1 MAVSSIDLGHLPDK
15 TAFHNLVDILKRL
28 GAEARRTSVSAYR
41 HMNILLGTCNVGDN
55 YHLIFP
61 AADSD
66 LDGYL
71 KMRTSPLSI
80 TPSSKAPAV
89 YATVDT
95 ANALWISEQ
104 IVGLMDCVNFIHNFS
119 RNSGVK
125 LTEAVEYFRPGRL
138 SPPNILWFTSRTNE
152 RGILAIGDPRLAALY
167 TELEPS
173 DERMQTT
180 MAYAAP
186 ECHTVDAATS
196 SASDIWSLACVF
208 LHIATWA
215 LGEDE
220 QRFSRERIKDSDSAH
235 TERFFDMARRPDDK
249 YSFFVKSVVAEVCF
263 PQGRVCEPLSLTCLL
278 PLKAYCQT
286 TLYAWLYAVHP

>member
-1 MAVSSIDLGHLPDK
+1 M
-15 TAFHNLVDILKRL
+15 VDILKRL

-66 LDGYL
+66 LDDYL
-71 KMRTSPLSI
+71 KMRTSPLNI
-80 TPSSKAPAV
+80 TPSSKDPAV

-95 ANALWISEQ
+95 ANALWLSEQ
-104 IVGLMDCVNFIHNFS
+104 IVGLMDCVNFVHNFS

-138 SPPNILWFTSRTNE
+138 SPPNILWLTSMTNE

-173 DERMQTT
+173 DEIMHIT
-180 MAYAAP
+180 MAAYAVP

-208 LHIATWA
+208 LRIAAWA

-220 QRFSRERIKDSDSAH
+220 TRFSMERIKDSFLAATNS
-235 TERFFDMARRPDDK
+235 FFEITRRADGK
-249 YSFFVKSVVAEVCF
+249 FSFFVKSVVAEVCF